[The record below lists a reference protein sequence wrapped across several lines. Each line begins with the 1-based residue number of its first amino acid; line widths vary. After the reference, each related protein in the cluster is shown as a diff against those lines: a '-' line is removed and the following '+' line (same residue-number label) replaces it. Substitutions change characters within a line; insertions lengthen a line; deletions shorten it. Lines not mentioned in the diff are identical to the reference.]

1 MGVKVV
7 LMITLMVLFSLGTV
21 PAPLAATRVDVAELL
36 ASIDLPTGR
45 KIGDS
50 SWCDNCVCTKSNPPY
65 CRCTDASLC
74 TKCVCYLFVPTA
86 LKSTCE
92 SIASKFD
99 SFCPSSVATTAGR
112 TQFILN

>member
-1 MGVKVV
+1 MALKVV
-7 LMITLMVLFSLGTV
+7 LMTLMVLFSLGTM
-21 PAPLAATRVDVAELL
+21 PFPLAGATRVDVAELL
-36 ASIDLPTGR
+36 SAIEIPTG
-45 KIGDS
+45 KTGDS

-74 TKCVCYLFVPTA
+74 TKCVCYLFVPA
-86 LKSTCE
+86 AVKSTCE

-99 SFCPSSVATTAGR
+99 SFCPSSVATTAER